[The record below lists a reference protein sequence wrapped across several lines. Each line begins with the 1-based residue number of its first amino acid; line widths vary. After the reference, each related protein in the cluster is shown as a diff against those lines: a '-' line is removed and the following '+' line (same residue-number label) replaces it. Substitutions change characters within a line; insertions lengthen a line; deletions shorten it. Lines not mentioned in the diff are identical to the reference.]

1 MSDRPVV
8 VRTVSGAELGF
19 RDAATARRMQPDGEI
34 VRFQTGE
41 PFEAD
46 AAPEVNLADL
56 TRDELDAYAARLG
69 IEDAAALPNKA
80 AVIAAI
86 EGA

>member
-1 MSDRPVV
+1 MSDKPVV
-8 VRTVSGAELGF
+8 VRTASGAELGF
-19 RDAATARRMQPDGEI
+19 RDADTARRMQPDGEI
-34 VRFQTGE
+34 VRHQDGT
-41 PFEAD
+41 PFAAD

-69 IEDAAALPNKA
+69 VDDPAALPNKA